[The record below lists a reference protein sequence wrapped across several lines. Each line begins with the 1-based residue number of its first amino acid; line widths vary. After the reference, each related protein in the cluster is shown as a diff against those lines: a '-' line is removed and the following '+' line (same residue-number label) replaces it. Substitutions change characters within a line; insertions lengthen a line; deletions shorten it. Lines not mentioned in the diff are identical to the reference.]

1 MRRQACFGLS
11 IPWGLLIIAGLRVSM
26 PDVLLAQA
34 AGADQFTAL
43 PFTALPFTALPFT
56 ALPFTALP
64 FTALPFTA
72 LPSSL
77 SFGDQ
82 KVVSLSSPQ
91 TITITASTG
100 LTGDFT
106 FALAGTDAGDSFRPT
121 LPKVV
126 PLDSFT

>member
-34 AGADQFTAL
+34 AGADQ
-43 PFTALPFTALPFT
+43 
-56 ALPFTALP
+56 